1 MPITQVQ
8 PGRPEKPTAV
18 LHPLGGPEGKG
29 NVRQGA
35 GERLRKKAQ
44 EGEEEC

>member
-1 MPITQVQ
+1 MPIKQVQ
-8 PGRPEKPTAV
+8 PGRPEKPSAV
-18 LHPLGGPEGKG
+18 LHPLGGPERKG

-35 GERLRKKAQ
+35 GEHLGEKAQ